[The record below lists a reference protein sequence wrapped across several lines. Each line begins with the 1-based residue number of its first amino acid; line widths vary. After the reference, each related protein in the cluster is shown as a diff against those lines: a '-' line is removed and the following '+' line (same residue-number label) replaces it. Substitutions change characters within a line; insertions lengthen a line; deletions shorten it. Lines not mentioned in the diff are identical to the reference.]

1 MTDRLLGH
9 VLSHPAVLLV
19 FGRLMCAAAAAV
31 ALLGLRLDRL
41 APHFTQRGA
50 ATPTL
55 DTLLPSWL
63 AWAVPET
70 FLGWL
75 AVAMVFAVGFCIA
88 HGARAIERLTHGR

>member
-1 MTDRLLGH
+1 MTDRLLGL

-19 FGRLMCAAAAAV
+19 SGRLMCAAAAAV

-41 APHFTQRGA
+41 APHFTRRGA
-50 ATPTL
+50 TAPTL

-75 AVAMVFAVGFCIA
+75 AVAMVFAVGFCLA